1 MNKIILTGNLTKD
14 PDIRYTQSGK
24 TTARVSIAVTSA
36 FKSSDGERKTDFFN
50 LVAWG
55 KTAEF
60 FGKYLHKGSKILV
73 EGRLK
78 NNHYT
83 DKNGNKQ
90 YTEDIWVDTVEFA
103 GGKPANKS
111 DDSFDGEDVP
121 DDDMPF

>member
-1 MNKIILTGNLTKD
+1 MNKVFISGNLTKD
-14 PDIRYTQSGK
+14 VEIRYTNNGKAMAKSG
-24 TTARVSIAVTSA
+24 IAVTSA
-36 FKSSDGERKTDFFN
+36 FKNSDGERGTDFFN
-50 LVAWG
+50 LIAWG

-103 GGKPANKS
+103 GGKPANKF
-111 DDSFDGEDVP
+111 DDNFDGDNVP
-121 DDDMPF
+121 DDDVPF